1 MTTSCIREDQML
13 ERTKPLL
20 GAAKEQASR
29 IDERFEGY
37 RALLVQHLASVIQ
50 VQEAGGSATAR
61 RGRVEA
67 QVTAAADKVAAKLGE
82 SKR

>member
-1 MTTSCIREDQML
+1 ML